1 MLSEE
6 RFRARAE
13 WTKSSY
19 SGPTG
24 DCVEWARVD
33 DITGIRD
40 SKQPA
45 GAILLFTAP
54 EIAAFR
60 KAVIS
65 GEF

>member
-6 RFRARAE
+6 HFRARAE

-19 SGPTG
+19 SGTSG
-24 DCVEWARVD
+24 DCVEWARVGD
-33 DITGIRD
+33 VTGIRD
-40 SKQPA
+40 GKHPA
-45 GAILLFTAP
+45 GAILLFTSR
-54 EIAAFR
+54 EISAFR